1 MEINWEKEYNN
12 MIASALQLHTKYIEL
27 KYRFE
32 NLQEYN
38 KKLVEEI
45 EDLEKMLEEKNY
57 E

>member
-1 MEINWEKEYNN
+1 MKINWEEEYNN
-12 MIASALQLHTKYIEL
+12 MIASALQLHTKYVEL

-45 EDLEKMLEEKNY
+45 EDLEKMLEKKN
-57 E
+57 

>member
-12 MIASALQLHTKYIEL
+12 MIQSALQLHTKYVEL

-45 EDLEKMLEEKNY
+45 EELKEMMTY
-57 E
+57 Q